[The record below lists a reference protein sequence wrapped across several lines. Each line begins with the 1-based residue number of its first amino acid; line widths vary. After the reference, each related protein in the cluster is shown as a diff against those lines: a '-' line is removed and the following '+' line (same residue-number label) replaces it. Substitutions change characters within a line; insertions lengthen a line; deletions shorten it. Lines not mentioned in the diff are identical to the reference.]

1 MTRLEKAEYLRSQ
14 GYTYDPKT
22 GNIYN
27 PKGKIIK
34 AKNTH
39 GYIYIKIKRK
49 YNALGHHF
57 GWYMTY
63 GNVDFEMLDHLNR
76 DRADNKLS
84 NLRIVDNQT
93 NSSNQFGKGYS
104 KSGYKWKSY
113 ITINYKQKHLGVFET
128 QEEAHQAYIE
138 EKKRLQNKYI

>member
-1 MTRLEKAEYLRSQ
+1 
-14 GYTYDPKT
+14 
-22 GNIYN
+22 
-27 PKGKIIK
+27 
-34 AKNTH
+34 
-39 GYIYIKIKRK
+39 
-49 YNALGHHF
+49 
-57 GWYMTY
+57 MTY